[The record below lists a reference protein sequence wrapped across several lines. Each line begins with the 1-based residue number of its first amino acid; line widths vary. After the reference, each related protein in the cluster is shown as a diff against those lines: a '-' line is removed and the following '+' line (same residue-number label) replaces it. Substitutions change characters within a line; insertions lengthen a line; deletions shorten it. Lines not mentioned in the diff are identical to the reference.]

1 MVTNVG
7 ACKILPNL
15 RICEFS
21 AIFKRS
27 TFWLRFYLLYIC
39 EFGNICREQLSSKG
53 MHNFAR
59 TVQCY
64 HHRLSSHRQT
74 AGWKW
79 SERCSSQHWQQQKQQ
94 LVRLMCGNKGRPK
107 ESFLVLNVHEDRWIR
122 RQWMRPLEAF
132 LQYRERSKA
141 RSQTLSYYYG
151 RYQNKAF
158 GRQRNKKSKVYFVSG
173 KNIYF

>member
-1 MVTNVG
+1 MEHIST
-7 ACKILPNL
+7 PNL
-15 RICEFS
+15 RICEFN

-27 TFWLRFYLLYIC
+27 TFLNWESSGWDFISCIFANSETYVM
-39 EFGNICREQLSSKG
+39 NNSVVKAQLCP
-53 MHNFAR
+53 H
-59 TVQCY
+59 
-64 HHRLSSHRQT
+64 LSALCSVIIIDSAHTDRQL
-74 AGWKW
+74 AESGW
-79 SERCSSQHWQQQKQQ
+79 SERCSSQHWQQQQHQQ
-94 LVRLMCGNKGRPK
+94 PVRLMCGNKGRPK

-158 GRQRNKKSKVYFVSG
+158 GRQRN
-173 KNIYF
+173 